1 MPWWAWVLIG
11 VGVVGLTA
19 GVLLRRH
26 LRFAMKVAKAVATDQ
41 RLPKPLRWAI
51 GVALAMKVVPF
62 PDFGVDEIILVVVGT
77 LLLTVYRSTFRA
89 IVAETRAAEETPAVR
104 PPGETAPGSRW

>member
-26 LRFAMKVAKAVATDQ
+26 LRFTMKVAKAVATDQ

-104 PPGETAPGSRW
+104 PPGETAPGTRW